1 MGNDEVL
8 KRLQMNRIEEIQGL
22 LDMALANAEDEEN
35 CSKEENEMYADMK
48 NLMESIRN
56 YIYKE
61 GV

>member
-8 KRLQMNRIEEIQGL
+8 KRLQMNRIEEIQRL

>member
-61 GV
+61 EV